1 MKFRSSGYKNLD
13 FVIFLVFLRTSDYFR
28 LPWKCLM
35 KKSHF
40 LCSDPFLN
48 VGFFWLYFVIHPT
61 CFCHAHYVPQKHLG
75 STKRVNFRAF
85 WFCIKMCLAKVRE
98 TGICVYVGTSK
109 TARGTKKL
117 CLLNDSVRQFAN
129 IWLRSVLKT
138 IICAKE
144 ETAFYG
150 LFFFSVL
157 KGMNYNIV

>member
-1 MKFRSSGYKNLD
+1 
-13 FVIFLVFLRTSDYFR
+13 
-28 LPWKCLM
+28 
-35 KKSHF
+35 
-40 LCSDPFLN
+40 
-48 VGFFWLYFVIHPT
+48 
-61 CFCHAHYVPQKHLG
+61 
-75 STKRVNFRAF
+75 
-85 WFCIKMCLAKVRE
+85 MCLAKVRE

-144 ETAFYG
+144 HLQETAFYG

-157 KGMNYNIV
+157 KGMNCNIV